1 MTEIM
6 ARANLA
12 ALIPTYDSK
21 AEEWWAQYGPLL
33 MADELKQPVELTQYH
48 ALTFHLPGGSYT
60 PDFLHI
66 LADGT
71 QVQVE
76 VKALIVGRDGKP
88 NNHVQKGYRDA
99 RSKLRAA
106 ADVFRW
112 LTWYE
117 VRVGAR
123 GAFELE
129 RIDP

>member
-12 ALIPTYDSK
+12 ALIPQYDSK

-33 MADELKQPVELTQYH
+33 MADELRQSVVLTQYH
-48 ALTFHLPGGSYT
+48 ALTFHIPGGSYT

-76 VKALIVGRDGKP
+76 VKGSKQQR
-88 NNHVQKGYRDA
+88 NYRDA

-129 RIDP
+129 RIVP